1 MRSTTGVRGL
11 LAAAVGLVMFGA
23 LADEPVIAAD
33 QPAKRPNIVLII
45 ADDLGYNDVGYH
57 GSKIRTPNLDR
68 LAAAGVRLERNYVS
82 PTCSPTRA
90 AILTGRYPSRFGI
103 LAPIAG
109 SSTQALPRDV
119 LNIASALKGAG
130 YTTALTGK
138 WHLGLRPEV
147 GPRQYGFDSSYGFLH
162 GQIEQYQHV
171 YKNGDRT
178 WHRNE
183 QFIDEEGHATDLIA
197 AEAVRVIE
205 SSRDKPFFLWVAFS
219 APHHPIQEPEKWI
232 APYEGKIA
240 NRSRR
245 EFAACVT
252 HLDAA
257 VGQIV
262 EALER
267 TGQRDNTLV
276 VFTSDNGG
284 QRGWSSK
291 TDYDGRLGPNPVLGN
306 NEPLRGWKGGLYDGG
321 ICVPGLVYW
330 PGTLQPRVLKQ
341 PVAAVD
347 WLPTLLAVAGVEI
360 KQDAPLDGQNIWPL
374 LTGQQQTYEQPR
386 RLYWKVPLGRCLIYD
401 GWKLIVRNN
410 GEVELF
416 NLNNDPY
423 EQREL
428 SQQEPQRVKQ
438 LRQLLQQETAQD
450 G

>member
-1 MRSTTGVRGL
+1 MRSVARVRWL
-11 LAAAVGLVMFGA
+11 LATVVGVMGIWSAAGQ
-23 LADEPVIAAD
+23 IAAAAD
-33 QPAKRPNIVLII
+33 TPAKRPNIVLII

-57 GSKIRTPNLDR
+57 GSEIRTPNLDR
-68 LAAAGVRLERNYVS
+68 LAASGVRLERNYVS

-90 AILTGRYPSRFGI
+90 AILTGRYSSRFGI

-109 SSTQALPRDV
+109 SSTLALPRDAFN
-119 LNIASALKGAG
+119 LAAALKEAG

-162 GQIEQYQHV
+162 GQIDQYTHV

-183 QFIDEEGHATDLIA
+183 EFIDEEGHATDLIA

-205 SSRDKPFFLWVAFS
+205 SSRDKPFFVWVAFS
-219 APHHPIQEPEKWI
+219 APHHPIQEPEKWT

-245 EFAACVT
+245 EFAACVI

-267 TGQRDNTLV
+267 TGQRNNTLV
-276 VFTSDNGG
+276 VFTSDNGA

-291 TDYDGRLGPNPVLGN
+291 TDYGGRLGPNPVLGN
-306 NEPLRGWKGGLYDGG
+306 NEPLRGWKGSLYEGG
-321 ICVPGLVYW
+321 ICVPGLVSW
-330 PGTLQPRVLKQ
+330 PGKLQPRGLKQ

-347 WLPTLLAVAGVEI
+347 WLPTLLAVAGVNV
-360 KQDAPLDGQNIWPL
+360 KQDVPLDGQNIWPL
-374 LTGQQQTYEQPR
+374 LTGQRESYAQPR
-386 RLYWKVPLGRCLIYD
+386 RVYWKVPAGRCLIYD

-410 GEVELF
+410 GQVELY
-416 NLNNDPY
+416 NLNDDPY
-423 EQREL
+423 EQHEL
-428 SQQEPQRVKQ
+428 SQQQPQRVRQ
-438 LRQLLQQETAQD
+438 LRQMLRQETALD